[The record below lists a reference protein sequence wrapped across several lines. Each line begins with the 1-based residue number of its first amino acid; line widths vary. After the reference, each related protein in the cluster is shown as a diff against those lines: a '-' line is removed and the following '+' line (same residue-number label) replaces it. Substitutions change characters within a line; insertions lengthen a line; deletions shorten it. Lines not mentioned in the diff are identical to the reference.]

1 MDDRNLDLSSKSFED
16 FVAFLFDR
24 EVVKPD
30 PPNEY
35 VVADLLRIG
44 EQYDEAVPSS
54 PEVVLGYM
62 RKLFSEFG
70 RIAPRYSLAQ
80 IDQGI
85 WNLLGESLAIHSVLW
100 DSSIPV
106 RERLECIRSTYFV
119 FADFVAKS
127 EVEEMETCFYMW
139 WDLLGDAFWWQPKL
153 YSAGIKHGEMSR
165 LDSES
170 RALADGM
177 FETLAHI
184 LELPDS
190 RTQDCALHGLGH
202 LHHPA
207 GRERVQ
213 KFIDKNSAALTD
225 HPLKWL
231 EQCRDGT
238 VKWPDPKRLVF
249 SLTREG
255 VRNTVSL

>member
-1 MDDRNLDLSSKSFED
+1 LDDRNLDLSSGFFED

-44 EQYDEAVPSS
+44 GQYDAAIPSS
-54 PEVVLGYM
+54 PDTILGYM
-62 RKLFSEFG
+62 KKLFSEFG
-70 RIAPRYSLAQ
+70 QIAPRYSLSQ

-85 WNLLGESLAIHSVLW
+85 WNLLGESLEIHSVLW
-100 DSSIPV
+100 DPSIPL
-106 RERLECIRSTYFV
+106 ESRLQCIRSMYFV
-119 FADFVAKS
+119 FRDFVAKS
-127 EVEEMETCFYMW
+127 QVEEMETCFYMW
-139 WDLLGDAFWWQPKL
+139 WDLLADAFWWQPKL
-153 YSAGIKHGEMSR
+153 YKAGVKPGEMSK
-165 LDSES
+165 LDGES
-170 RALADGM
+170 RAVVDAM
-177 FETLAHI
+177 FETLARI

-207 GRERVQ
+207 GRESVQ
-213 KFIDKNSAALTD
+213 KFIDKNRPALAE
-225 HPLKWL
+225 HRLKWL

-238 VKWPDPKRLVF
+238 VM
-249 SLTREG
+249 
-255 VRNTVSL
+255 